1 MDDIRMDMGAMAAAV
16 ASRWL
21 RIALVTAALLA
32 ATFAILMMIPKVY
45 ESSASILVEA
55 RQNVF
60 TRATNETAQSRVP
73 DDTAISSQI
82 ELIKSRETLLELIAS
97 EGLRDVA
104 EFSGPDTS
112 IAARLSRLLG
122 RGGTAPINDEIIL
135 ERVAKQIKVGRASD
149 SRLISIT
156 FRSTDPD
163 LAARAANA
171 IAAIH
176 VRRQGELGLSDTA
189 DATRWLENEIVKMR
203 SRVAEAETKV
213 ATYRIENDL
222 FVGDNNTGL
231 LDQQLSDLTQQIV
244 LAQERKNTARS
255 RASVIRGLLKAGQP
269 IDGAPDV
276 RDSVI
281 VQRLSESKGTLQGER
296 AQKLATLLPNHPDIQ
311 ALTAQIREIDKQIAA
326 AGRQVADA
334 LEAEAM
340 IQAETETALREEL
353 ARLKISASDASRDS
367 VELAELEREAKAQRD
382 LLETYLLRYREA
394 AARTDSNAALPDV
407 RVVTTAAAATQ
418 AAYPRTGLTLA
429 SVGIVSVLL
438 QIGQILFAELVSGRA
453 LIESRR
459 EEPVYD
465 VPDSTTQVDREPLAP
480 PATIVPKKP
489 QNDVMQQDMLA
500 MLRQDDPAENA
511 DDLDLA
517 SELIAI
523 NDEKT
528 VLVVSLNG
536 ASAGGA
542 VESISADLIARGRS
556 VVEID
561 AGSRQPTAELGLSD
575 LCAGKAN
582 FGDIVHRGQRSDFA
596 LVPWGQKSNISFN
609 TERCDT
615 LVKALRD
622 VFQTVI
628 VNAGGAGIGSSLP
641 VFAGSDALVV
651 LAIPG
656 QTSIAETD
664 RIRRDIE
671 ALGFEKFHVVKQR
684 DGEHMVA

>member
-1 MDDIRMDMGAMAAAV
+1 MDDIKMDMGAMVAAV

-21 RIALVTAALLA
+21 RILIVAAALLA
-32 ATFAILMMIPKVY
+32 VTFAVLMTIPKVY
-45 ESSASILVEA
+45 ESSASILVEE
-55 RQNVF
+55 RQNAF
-60 TRATNETAQSRVP
+60 TRATNETAQSSIP

-82 ELIKSRETLLELIAS
+82 ELVKSRETLLELIES
-97 EGLRDVA
+97 VGLRDVE

-112 IAARLSRLLG
+112 IAARVIRLLG
-122 RGGTAPINDEIIL
+122 RGSATPINDEVIL
-135 ERVAKQIKVGRASD
+135 ERVAKQLKVGRASD

-163 LAARAANA
+163 LAARVANA

-244 LAQERKNTARS
+244 FAQERKNTARS

-311 ALTAQIREIDKQIAA
+311 ALTAQIREIDKQIEA

-334 LEAEAM
+334 LEAEAT

-382 LLETYLLRYREA
+382 LLETYLLRYRDA

-438 QIGQILFAELVSGRA
+438 QVGQILFAELVSGRA
-453 LIESRR
+453 LVESKR

-465 VPDSTTQVDREPLAP
+465 EHVEYTETSDPVEPSALTA
-480 PATIVPKKP
+480 
-489 QNDVMQQDMLA
+489 QNKQQSNVMQQDMLA
-500 MLRQDDPAENA
+500 MLRQDDADEKA

-536 ASAGGA
+536 ASASGV

-561 AGSRQPTAELGLSD
+561 AGSRQTTAELGLSD
-575 LCAGKAN
+575 LCAGKAD
-582 FGDIVHRGQRSDFA
+582 FGDVVHRGQRSDFA
-596 LVPWGQKSNISFN
+596 LVPWGQMSNIGFN

-615 LVKALRD
+615 LVKALLD
-622 VFQTVI
+622 VFQTVV

-641 VFAGSDALVV
+641 VFAGSDALIV

-671 ALGFEKFHVVKQR
+671 SLGFEKFHVVKQR